1 MQVYLQAARRLHY
14 RRGAAAAAAKSLQ
27 SWPRQT
33 QRSPEGPRHL
43 HRIPRLSDGVVKS
56 RTWNNRLVPNRKRST
71 PRLYIVTLL
80 IELLCRVHHEK
91 RWTGRNTS
99 WNQDCQETRIAQQQQ
114 GGGNSFTLFLPLV
127 KGDSSSAAFLSCPQL
142 PHQTRYCRH
151 QILGGRSSSSCWYP
165 LGQR

>member
-1 MQVYLQAARRLHY
+1 MGGEAVTCRQVHGGLRGSSQPALLTIHLRFSANGSCTIFKQQRLRTVVLQLSIWVGDFEPACTGGEETLPPTARK
-14 RRGAAAAAAKSLQ
+14 ADTA
-27 SWPRQT
+27 
-33 QRSPEGPRHL
+33 
-43 HRIPRLSDGVVKS
+43 
-56 RTWNNRLVPNRKRST
+56 
-71 PRLYIVTLL
+71 
-80 IELLCRVHHEK
+80 
-91 RWTGRNTS
+91 
-99 WNQDCQETRIAQQQQ
+99 NQDSEEFQLPRISQQQQ